1 MTEKKLRKIIALA
14 IVVGAIMALF
24 DMAYGTTILLG
35 GLAAFLLLK
44 LIKLIAKKK
53 YTWTTL
59 HVVQLIFILIA
70 LASLALRYYEY
81 PYGRVVFII
90 AFLAESLV
98 SAKIML
104 NEKFGNDNV
113 NNFFRM
119 VKQFLLAQ
127 RQGSRRI

>member
-14 IVVGAIMALF
+14 IFVGAIMALF
-24 DMAYGTTILLG
+24 NMVYGTTILLG
-35 GLAAFLLLK
+35 GLAAFLVLK
-44 LIKLIAKKK
+44 LIKLLARKK
-53 YTWTTL
+53 YAWTTL
-59 HVVQLIFILIA
+59 HIVQLIFILIA

-81 PYGRVVFII
+81 PYGRVVFVL

-104 NEKFGNDNV
+104 NEKFGSDNV
-113 NNFFRM
+113 NHFFNL